1 MTAGQV
7 LSRPIDVSTIPATGI
22 ERKFTATEAERA
34 ALAKA
39 YGLVEV
45 RSLTADLVASAG
57 SRGSVRVEGRVTADI
72 VQSCVVSLAPVEQ
85 KIDEAVDVRYAP
97 DRREDFEPGSEISLD
112 LEAEDPPEP
121 LTGPAL
127 DLGAVAEEHFV
138 LAIDP
143 YPRAPGAELAPA
155 SPDAGPERPD
165 SPFAALAALGGKG
178 KGAS

>member
-72 VQSCVVSLAPVEQ
+72 VQTCVVSLEPVEQ
-85 KIDEAVDVRYAP
+85 K
-97 DRREDFEPGSEISLD
+97 
-112 LEAEDPPEP
+112 
-121 LTGPAL
+121 
-127 DLGAVAEEHFV
+127 
-138 LAIDP
+138 
-143 YPRAPGAELAPA
+143 
-155 SPDAGPERPD
+155 
-165 SPFAALAALGGKG
+165 
-178 KGAS
+178 